1 MHSQAIYLTIL
12 NIGGRALNFLLFW
25 LIANKFGAS
34 QETDWFFFVYS
45 IIYFI
50 VGIFIQS
57 VESVLVPFFHSIQ
70 NELIPT
76 LLKRTTVW
84 GLYATLLV
92 IIISLIC
99 GLWIA
104 PRLGFPIPHNW
115 LYAIFICISLGV
127 QPLLALLSSFLS
139 SWLQFKQC
147 FSLPTIH
154 LSLRTIGIIPFL
166 LLPSCDTIFWLA
178 IAFLTGE
185 IFRLVVLGANTLEII
200 SPFSCQQ
207 NTHIANPFSSITRE
221 VGWMSFALT
230 VSFINIAVDL
240 AMVGGMGPGSATLVD
255 YAGRLRG
262 FPVLLFG
269 GILTMLLG
277 KWSHQH
283 LQQKVPL
290 QFRQVKQI
298 CITVVISA
306 VVIVGVMIL
315 FLDSI
320 VSLVFFSEKFTPANL
335 ENLKK
340 LLFWYLTGV
349 PMLAGYY
356 ILSKAFLVLREIKT
370 LAKIALLLCGLNYL
384 FNLLFLNL
392 IGLKGVAVSTSLID
406 VIACLLS
413 FFLLRKKM
421 SQLTQKDT

>member
-154 LSLRTIGIIPFL
+154 LSLRTIGIIPFYYFPHVTL
-166 LLPSCDTIFWLA
+166 FSGLP
-178 IAFLTGE
+178 
-185 IFRLVVLGANTLEII
+185 
-200 SPFSCQQ
+200 
-207 NTHIANPFSSITRE
+207 
-221 VGWMSFALT
+221 
-230 VSFINIAVDL
+230 
-240 AMVGGMGPGSATLVD
+240 
-255 YAGRLRG
+255 
-262 FPVLLFG
+262 LLF
-269 GILTMLLG
+269 
-277 KWSHQH
+277 
-283 LQQKVPL
+283 
-290 QFRQVKQI
+290 
-298 CITVVISA
+298 
-306 VVIVGVMIL
+306 
-315 FLDSI
+315 
-320 VSLVFFSEKFTPANL
+320 
-335 ENLKK
+335 
-340 LLFWYLTGV
+340 
-349 PMLAGYY
+349 
-356 ILSKAFLVLREIKT
+356 
-370 LAKIALLLCGLNYL
+370 
-384 FNLLFLNL
+384 
-392 IGLKGVAVSTSLID
+392 
-406 VIACLLS
+406 
-413 FFLLRKKM
+413 
-421 SQLTQKDT
+421 